1 MLNDDQIWIF
11 KKHTNNIQLLID
23 VALHLKSNKSSVS
36 KKDKNEMY
44 DIFSE
49 SELYNPRKSLRD
61 KPLDAINHKLDG
73 LSYFMFGYSDRIND
87 ENKFI
92 FSPLGNLFL
101 KYLHDKNK
109 LSKIFSCMLI
119 SMQFPHP
126 YSKPSE
132 YFLLYPFRLIFKL
145 LLDKRLQG
153 RLYHYEVYKIIIHTI
168 SIDEKKYEFLVKS
181 ILNSRKKSWNEKLN
195 ELSEIQH
202 KVVKSVYEWQYY
214 IVPLLGSLHIFKINS
229 GDIEQ
234 KLYHPQ
240 KDGSKSPPTA
250 RKANNGYV
258 EINDNLTNFI
268 DKLLNKYS
276 FLDIPILLSD
286 SQRKSNDVTKEIY
299 SFYPELLLA
308 EIGEKISFESHILNI
323 PKLVT
328 EYSKNPDNSTSG
340 KFEKILEEAFNLF
353 IDVEAQWLAGAG
365 RTDIECMY
373 LPINEKFSIE
383 AKSTKNKLS
392 MINAGRLKRHR
403 TLISANYTIVITP
416 RYVPSVRYDIEAQNI
431 VLITADTLAEY
442 LYNNI
447 ISNNRD
453 ISYADIQA
461 IIVANLGKD
470 ISTQISNLTLSKFG

>member
-11 KKHTNNIQLLID
+11 KKHTNNIQLLIEM
-23 VALHLKSNKSSVS
+23 ALHLKSNKSSVS
-36 KKDKNEMY
+36 IEDKKAMY

-73 LSYFMFGYSDRIND
+73 LSYFMFGYSDKINN

-101 KYLHDKNK
+101 KHLNNKEK

-119 SMQFPHP
+119 GMQFPHP
-126 YSKPSE
+126 YSHPSE
-132 YFLLYPFRLIFKL
+132 HFLLYPFRLIFKL

-153 RLYHYEVYKIIIHTI
+153 KLYHYEVYKYIIHTTF
-168 SIDEKKYEFLVKS
+168 IDDTKYEFLVNS
-181 ILNSRKKSWNEKLN
+181 ILDSRDKSWNEKFN
-195 ELSEIQH
+195 ELSEMQYKI
-202 KVVKSVYEWQYY
+202 VKSVYEWQYY
-214 IVPLLGSLHIFKINS
+214 IVPLLGSLHIFKIDD
-229 GDIEQ
+229 GDIDQ

-240 KDGSKSPPTA
+240 RDGSKSPPTA

-258 EINDNLTNFI
+258 EMNDNLTDFI
-268 DKLLNKYS
+268 SKLLDEYS
-276 FLDIPILLSD
+276 FLDIPTSLSD
-286 SQRKSNDVTKEIY
+286 SQRKSSDVTKEIY
-299 SFYPELLLA
+299 SFYPNLLLT
-308 EIGEKISFESHILNI
+308 EIGEAISVESHILNI

-328 EYSKNPDNSTSG
+328 EYSRNPDNSTSG

-403 TLISANYTIVITP
+403 ALIGANYTVVITP
-416 RYVPSVRYDIEAQNI
+416 RYVPSVRYDVEGQDI

-447 ISNNRD
+447 ISNNRN
-453 ISYADIQA
+453 ISYSEIQT
-461 IIVANLGKD
+461 IVVANLGRD